1 MKKLFAILLLL
12 PALAGASDY
21 LRDKTTL
28 SNAIYSVAIQ
38 YGGGALYE
46 GSYFV
51 NAATGDDANDGS
63 SSAPWATLDKAS
75 SAATNATI
83 YVAPGT
89 YADPIYGANIYVL
102 AEGAIA
108 AGGLIATNASEDST
122 FVVRGGEVGSG
133 TGPIELHAG
142 NTIKFFDLAVKA
154 SAVTI
159 YYNSDD
165 GTGFAKGGK
174 TRFYNRNTLWWTSG
188 FSASDI
194 ASANNGATNQL
205 AIVFEA
211 SRLAVDLTLSSLDP
225 STNGVVSFIACE
237 SAVAQSTPA
246 ILYAGLTNITVNPNF
261 EFTLP

>member
-102 AEGAIA
+102 ATGAIA
-108 AGGLIATNASEDST
+108 AGGLIATNAGPDST
-122 FVVRGGEVGSG
+122 FVVRGGELGSG
-133 TGPIELHAG
+133 TGPIELYAG
-142 NTIKFFDLAVKA
+142 NTLKLYDVALKNVGFTV
-154 SAVTI
+154 
-159 YYNSDD
+159 YYNSSD
-165 GTGFAKGGK
+165 GNGFAKGGK
-174 TRFYNRNTLWWTSG
+174 TGLYSRNCVWWVPFTEVTDL
-188 FSASDI
+188 AQ
-194 ASANNGATNQL
+194 ANNGATNQL
-205 AIVFEA
+205 AMVFDSCRFYA
-211 SRLAVDLTLSSLDP
+211 DLDLDVADP
-225 STNGVVSFIACE
+225 STNGVVSFVACE
-237 SAVAQSTPA
+237 SRLTQSLPS
-246 ILYAGLTNITVNPNF
+246 ILYAGRTNITINPNF